1 MKRQLVRFFILWLA
15 IAVGGLALRADQKQD
30 EAEIRK
36 VMAALDDAW
45 NRHDMKAFAS
55 QFAEDADQVNVAGW
69 WWKGRQE
76 IEKKLSAAHSSIFR
90 ESTHTDNE
98 IYIKFLT
105 PEIAIVHVLW
115 SIVGDKH
122 VDGSVAGTPEKPRK
136 GIQTQ
141 VLQKQSGKWKIV
153 AFHNT
158 NRLPEVPFPAGPPK
172 K

>member
-1 MKRQLVRFFILWLA
+1 MKRPFLGFVCFGLVTAL
-15 IAVGGLALRADQKQD
+15 GGLAFSADQSQD
-30 EAEIRK
+30 ETEIRK
-36 VMAALDDAW
+36 VMMALDEAW

-69 WWKGRQE
+69 WWKGRPE
-76 IEKKLSAAHSSIFR
+76 IEKKLTAAHAFIFR

-98 IYIKFLT
+98 VYIKFLT
-105 PEIAIVHVLW
+105 PQIAVVHVLW
-115 SIVGDKH
+115 SIVGDLH
-122 VDGSVAGTPEKPRK
+122 RDGTPAGTPAQPRK

-141 VLQKQSGKWKIV
+141 VLQKLSGKWMIV

-158 NRLPEVPFPAGPPK
+158 NRLPEEPFPPGPPK